1 MDFLEE
7 LDIDFT
13 MPTIDFTEDWADVD
27 FNMTDEEVSK
37 LFDLT
42 EVSKL
47 FFSDEDMP
55 DLLISDEEVSK
66 LFDLT
71 DENFNGLF
79 ADEA

>member
-42 EVSKL
+42 
-47 FFSDEDMP
+47 
-55 DLLISDEEVSK
+55 
-66 LFDLT
+66 